1 MLLSSSFTSI
11 SFPSSNFNLPRNRS
25 PKRILKMAEA
35 AKNPVG
41 QQQKIIVPNKHGEK
55 LVGLLHET
63 SSPDLVILC
72 HGFRSTKESSV
83 MVNLAVAL
91 ENEGIG
97 SFRFDFA
104 GNGESEGTFQY
115 GNYRREA
122 DDLHS
127 VVEYLSRE
135 KRAPSAIL
143 GHSKVVNVSGR
154 YDLKKGIEERLGKDY
169 MEVIKKEGFIDVKNK
184 SGAVSYR
191 VTEDSLMDR
200 LSTDMHESC
209 LQIDKEC
216 RVLTIHGTA
225 DEIIPV
231 EDALEFAKIIPNHKL
246 HLIEGA
252 NHSYTSHQAELASVV
267 LDFIKAALQQDK
279 ATSN

>member
-1 MLLSSSFTSI
+1 
-11 SFPSSNFNLPRNRS
+11 
-25 PKRILKMAEA
+25 MAEA

-63 SSPDLVILC
+63 SSADLVILC
-72 HGFRSTKESSV
+72 HGFRATKENSI

-91 ENEGIG
+91 ENEGIS

-104 GNGESEGTFQY
+104 GNGESEGTIQHASF
-115 GNYRREA
+115 RREA

-127 VVEYLSRE
+127 VVEYFSGV
-135 KRAPSAIL
+135 KRAPSAII
-143 GHSKVVNVSGR
+143 GHSRGGDAVLLYASIYHDICTVVNVSGR
-154 YDLKKGIEERLGKDY
+154 YDLKRGIEEHYGKDF

-184 SGAVSYR
+184 SGDGNYR
-191 VTEDSLMDR
+191 VTKESLMDR

-209 LQIDKEC
+209 LKIDKEC
-216 RVLTIHGTA
+216 RVVTIHGTT
-225 DEIIPV
+225 DEINPV

-252 NHSYTSHQAELASVV
+252 NHLYTSHQAKLASVV
-267 LDFIKAALQQDK
+267 VDFIKAALQQDK